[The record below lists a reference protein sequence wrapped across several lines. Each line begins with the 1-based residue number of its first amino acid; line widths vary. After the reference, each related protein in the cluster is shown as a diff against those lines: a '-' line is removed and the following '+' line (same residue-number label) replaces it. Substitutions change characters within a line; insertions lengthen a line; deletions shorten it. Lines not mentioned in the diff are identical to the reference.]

1 VGRPLQRRDPFR
13 RVGSTRS
20 FSTCRV
26 SGTPLARAMQSMVRA
41 ETRPSWIE
49 ARAVPHREDGGG
61 AGGETYSGDVLGLEE
76 TLDTKFSSA

>member
-1 VGRPLQRRDPFR
+1 
-13 RVGSTRS
+13 
-20 FSTCRV
+20 
-26 SGTPLARAMQSMVRA
+26 MQSMVRA